1 MDLNSLWFLLL
12 TVLFTG
18 FFLLEGFDYGVGILV
33 PLVTRSDDDRRLLL
47 NAIGPFWDANEVWLI
62 TAGGAMFAAFPD
74 WYATL
79 FSGFYIPLMLMLL
92 ALILRGVAFEFRSK
106 ADSRVWRL
114 FWDSA
119 FVFGS
124 AVPALLWGIALV
136 NLLIGVPIDAEMT
149 YVGGFWN
156 LLSPAAILSGL
167 TGFLLFCLHGAA
179 FLGLKLEGDLLER
192 VQRSSRRL
200 WIPTA
205 VTAGLALFWVS
216 ESTPHGGA
224 AALILTGIGL
234 LSILTAGV
242 FSLRSRAGW
251 TFLFTSIAI
260 AAMTAALFTALY
272 PNVMISSLDAAWN
285 LTIYNASSSPY
296 TLKVMSIV
304 ALTILPLVLIYQGW
318 SYYIF
323 RRRLGSKT
331 PLEY

>member
-12 TVLFTG
+12 TVLFMG

-33 PLVTRSDDDRRLLL
+33 PMITRSDHDRRLLL
-47 NAIGPFWDANEVWLI
+47 NTIGPFWDANEVWLI

-106 ADSRVWRL
+106 ADSRAWRIV
-114 FWDSA
+114 WDSA

-179 FLGLKLEGDLLER
+179 FLSLRLEGDLLAR
-192 VQRSSRRL
+192 VQLVSRRL

-205 VTAGLALFWVS
+205 ACAGLALFWVS
-216 ESTPHGGA
+216 ESTQHGGT
-224 AALILTGIGL
+224 AALILAAIGL
-234 LSILTAGV
+234 LSILTAG
-242 FSLRSRAGW
+242 FYSLRGRAGW
-251 TFLFTSIAI
+251 TFLFTSAAI
-260 AAMTAALFTALY
+260 VVLTAALFAALY

-285 LTIYNASSSPY
+285 LTIYNASSSAY

-304 ALTILPLVLIYQGW
+304 ALMILPLVLIYQGW

-323 RRRLGSKT
+323 RRRLGAQT